1 MVVDGTR
8 APATPRGAIRRGL
21 IWSTASNMV
30 LRVSNLVVGIIMARV
45 IAPEAFG
52 VFAVALTVW
61 SILSALAEFG
71 LGADLVRRPDF
82 ERHLPTVATMGAVLS
97 GALAGAMYLGSP
109 AIAAAFGSPE
119 ATDVVRLMA
128 IPLLL
133 VGLSVVPAA
142 LLQRNFRQG
151 TVFAVD
157 GTALAVST
165 GVMVLFALLGAGAV
179 SLAFGRIAG
188 QAVTVLLQYLAV
200 HRWPV
205 FGWDRTVARETIAF
219 GLPLAL
225 ANVVSWSII
234 TVDNLVVARMA
245 GVTELGL
252 YALAFS
258 VASWP
263 MSVAGQSV
271 RVIALPAFSRITD
284 PARRGRAMT
293 AVSAPIWAVSAVM
306 AIGLIFLAPQLVS
319 TLYGQRWA
327 AAAAAVAPL
336 AAFGAFRVM
345 FDLIATYLIA
355 CGRTRQVLIVQVI
368 WVVALV
374 PALIGGIALAG
385 IAGAGW
391 AHVTVAVAVV
401 LPAYLLCLKRA
412 EVPPLRFV
420 AAWVIPSAAA
430 IPLIGAL
437 WLLPVIVVPPVPALL
452 AAAAAGVLLYL
463 LPMSKWWLTRA
474 RALAQL
480 D

>member
-1 MVVDGTR
+1 MVVDHPSTV
-8 APATPRGAIRRGL
+8 APSGVIRRGL

-30 LRVSNLVVGIIMARV
+30 LRVSNLLVGIIMARV

-82 ERHLPTVATMGAVLS
+82 ERHVPTVATMGAVLS
-97 GALAGAMYLGSP
+97 GVLAGVMYLFSP
-109 AIAAAFGSPE
+109 AIAVAFGSEE
-119 ATDVVRLMA
+119 ATGVIQLMA

-133 VGLSVVPAA
+133 IGLSVVPAA

-157 GTALAVST
+157 GSALVIST
-165 GVMVLFALLGAGAV
+165 GVMVLFAVLGAGAA

-188 QAVTVLLQYLAV
+188 QASTVILQYLAV
-200 HRWPV
+200 RRWPV
-205 FGWDRTVARETIAF
+205 FGWDRSVARETIAF

-245 GVTELGL
+245 GVTELGF
-252 YALAFS
+252 YVLAFS

-271 RVIALPAFSRITD
+271 RVIALPAFARIVD
-284 PARRGRAMT
+284 LGRRGRAMT
-293 AVSAPIWAVSAVM
+293 AVSGPIWAVSAVM
-306 AIGLIFLAPQLVS
+306 AIGLMAVAPQLVT
-319 TLYGQRWA
+319 TLYGERWA
-327 AAAAAVAPL
+327 AAAGAVVPL

-345 FDLIATYLIA
+345 FDLSATYLIA
-355 CGRTRQVLIVQVI
+355 CGMTRRVLIVQVI
-368 WVVALV
+368 WVVFLI
-374 PALIGGIALAG
+374 PAMITGISVAG

-391 AHVTVAVAVV
+391 AHVAVAAGVV
-401 LPAYLLCLKRA
+401 LPAYLICLRGA
-412 EVPPLRFV
+412 HVPPLRFV
-420 AAWVIPSAAA
+420 AAWAMPTMAA

-437 WLLPVIVVPPVPALL
+437 WLLPILISPPVPVLL
-452 AAAAAGVLLYL
+452 IAAALGLVFYV
-463 LPMSKWWLTRA
+463 LPMSRWWLARA
-474 RALAQL
+474 RSLTQL
-480 D
+480 E